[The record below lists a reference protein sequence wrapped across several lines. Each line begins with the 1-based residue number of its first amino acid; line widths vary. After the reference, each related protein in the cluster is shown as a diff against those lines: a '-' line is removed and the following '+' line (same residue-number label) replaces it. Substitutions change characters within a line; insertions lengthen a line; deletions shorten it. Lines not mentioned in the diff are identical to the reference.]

1 MRVGLSLT
9 QHDVYRCKDGAKAE
23 PIDCSAQT
31 APRQTALTGHT
42 QQRLL
47 PDSMSLTATA
57 AHPPLPRSPQSGHNT
72 RSSAVA
78 YQLPTHYRR
87 ISSPPVCTTAMS
99 VSAAR
104 SQEMYLTEVPL
115 QDCTCHTPP
124 YTACWT
130 LVKPSSPVSPPSARG
145 GHSWSANNI
154 TCRTASPRAEHS
166 FSLTAHVQPNAVLSC
181 VACASTFV
189 PHLSSVLIFGGST
202 REARFHNDLALYNLT
217 TNSWSHPAASTIRP
231 PPRSGHTALLHGTTV
246 LVYGGQ
252 HIRLPTSEHGAPS
265 VTFYSDVWQLDLAT
279 FAWRRCEVAGSA
291 PSRNGHTAWM
301 RGGSMW
307 TIGGSDESG
316 PASSVWRLDTSDWRW
331 HEVEVAAQKDG
342 DADGGW
348 DGRELH
354 GMAVEE
360 GGERVWLCGGRSE
373 NGVLTKRHALDL
385 SSESTARWSHSGA
398 APARC
403 AHSLLTLQ
411 SNPPAA
417 EAQPAGARAEEEAKQ
432 QISAGLHSLS
442 LNSGQLPSLLLFGG
456 TDGLTFYNDLTVL
469 RPPASTARATDST
482 ACATCNGPLGCH
494 RLGGGAKADN
504 AKQGGAA
511 PQAGEAA
518 GIETTA
524 GKGGKKRG
532 KRSASSWPAHRFA
545 HSLTAV
551 RTRDGRAGYLL
562 FGGMDEERDMNDA
575 HVLTIVS
582 KLKRSGDTALH

>member
-1 MRVGLSLT
+1 MPHPTLHRMLDAGEALLACLT
-9 QHDVYRCKDGAKAE
+9 SFRSWRPLMV
-23 PIDCSAQT
+23 
-31 APRQTALTGHT
+31 RQRASH
-42 QQRLL
+42 
-47 PDSMSLTATA
+47 
-57 AHPPLPRSPQSGHNT
+57 
-72 RSSAVA
+72 SS
-78 YQLPTHYRR
+78 R
-87 ISSPPVCTTAMS
+87 
-99 VSAAR
+99 SAA
-104 SQEMYLTEVPL
+104 V
-115 QDCTCHTPP
+115 HVH
-124 YTACWT
+124 ACWT
-130 LVKPSSPVSPPSARG
+130 A
-145 GHSWSANNI
+145 I
-154 TCRTASPRAEHS
+154 
-166 FSLTAHVQPNAVLSC
+166 SLTLDHRCCSALTFSTY
-181 VACASTFV
+181 VAQ
-189 PHLSSVLIFGGST
+189 LSSVLIFGGST
-202 REARFHNDLALYNLT
+202 REARFLNDLSLYNLT
-217 TNSWSHPAASTIRP
+217 TNSWSHPAASIIRP
-231 PPRSGHTALLHGTTV
+231 PPRSGHTALLHGNTL

-252 HIRLPTSEHGAPS
+252 HIRLPTSEHAAPT

-279 FAWRRCEVAGSA
+279 LAWRRCEVAGSA

-316 PASSVWRLDTSDWRW
+316 PASSVWRLDLSEWRW
-331 HEVEVAAQKDG
+331 HEVEVAASKDSG
-342 DADGGW
+342 ADGGW

-373 NGVLTKRHALDL
+373 NGVLTTRHALDL
-385 SSESTARWSHSGA
+385 SDPTARWSHSCA

-411 SNPPAA
+411 SNQPGAEPQPAA
-417 EAQPAGARAEEEAKQ
+417 AKAEEEAKQ
-432 QISAGLHSLS
+432 QISSGLHSLS

-469 RPPASTARATDST
+469 LPPPRTARAADST

-511 PQAGEAA
+511 SQADEAA
-518 GIETTA
+518 GSGQT
-524 GKGGKKRG
+524 GKGGGKKRD
-532 KRSASSWPAHRFA
+532 KRTANDWPAHRFA

-575 HVLTIVS
+575 HVLTIET
-582 KLKRSGDTALH
+582 KLEQTSDTALQ